1 MGFIFPGRRKGKN
14 KKAPPHPH
22 PVPNGERGRSLRLAT
37 EVRGDG
43 LEVFMDRKRLE
54 ETIKKKAKD
63 GRLPCAMCFKIA
75 EDFGISKRE
84 MGKILNKMKIKIS
97 QCQLGCFE

>member
-1 MGFIFPGRRKGKN
+1 MGFIFPGKRKGKN

-22 PVPNGERGRSLRLAT
+22 PLPNGERGR
-37 EVRGDG
+37 VRGDG

-54 ETIKKKAKD
+54 EAIKKKAKD
-63 GRLPCAMCFKIA
+63 GRLPCAVCFKIA

-84 MGKILNKMKIKIS
+84 MGKILNGMKIKIC
-97 QCQLGCFE
+97 QCQLGCFR